1 MKKKYIILPAI
12 IAVIILYI
20 VLRSAFH
27 KEKVKAIQVKRGNL
41 ITLIYATGSVTAD
54 SVAQLRSESGGIVR
68 FIAAREG
75 SYVKKGS
82 LLLRTDQKDE
92 MLRIRDVQNQIEQS
106 EIDLSAKK
114 RDLDRKET
122 LFRTASITE
131 KDVEDARQS
140 YELARVALRQKRIS
154 LDEARQKVENT
165 EITAPFSGLLV
176 SVKVNLGDYLTP
188 NAECFEILAP
198 NSILVVGEVDEQDL
212 GKIKKGMPSVIAF
225 DAYPGEKFDGTVER
239 ITPKTDQ
246 TTKTSKVYIR
256 LSGSSE
262 KLNIGMTATI
272 NIKAGEKPGVLL
284 IPRTAIF
291 QESSAAFIFAIN
303 NNILKKIKIPAAAG
317 ERMYIEIP
325 EGLISEGTLI
335 VDQPKSSLKD
345 NMTVET
351 D

>member
-1 MKKKYIILPAI
+1 MKKKYIVLPAI
-12 IAVIILYI
+12 IAVIILYF

-27 KEKVKAIQVKRGNL
+27 TEKVKAIQVKRGSL
-41 ITLIYATGSVTAD
+41 ITLIYATGNVTAD
-54 SVAQLRSESGGIVR
+54 SVAQLRSESGGIVK
-68 FIAAREG
+68 FIAAKEG

-82 LLLRTDQKDE
+82 LLLKTDQKDE

-106 EIDLSAKK
+106 EIELAAKK
-114 RDLDRKET
+114 RDLERKET
-122 LFRTASITE
+122 LYKTRSITE
-131 KDVEDARQS
+131 KDLEDARQN
-140 YELARVALRQKRIS
+140 YELAQVALRQKRIS

-165 EITAPFSGLLV
+165 EITAPFTGLLV

-198 NSILVVGEVDEQDL
+198 NSILVMGEVDEQDL
-212 GKIKKGMPSVIAF
+212 GKIKKGMPSAVAF

-272 NIKAGEKPGVLL
+272 NIKAGEKQNVLL
-284 IPRTAIF
+284 IPRTAVF
-291 QESSAAFIFAIN
+291 QESSAAFIFAVN
-303 NNILKKIKIPAAAG
+303 NNVLKKIKIPDAAG
-317 ERMYIEIP
+317 EGMYIEIP
-325 EGLISEGTLI
+325 DGMIPEGTMI
-335 VDQPKSSLKD
+335 VDQPKSTLKG
-345 NMTVET
+345 NMKVEVS
-351 D
+351 